1 MIDVFPQGQRRKDG
15 IHARPLGQP
24 RHDPLRKLYVSRRAA
39 APDSSVSVPLPPS
52 ALDAKIAACRAY
64 ETQLDFQFGGVE
76 AMEVIL
82 RSANREAFSSTEP
95 GTPLLAALLT

>member
-1 MIDVFPQGQRRKDG
+1 MRRTPPDR
-15 IHARPLGQP
+15 ARQ
-24 RHDPLRKLYVSRRAA
+24 AIA
-39 APDSSVSVPLPPS
+39 VPLPPS

-64 ETQLDFQFGGVE
+64 ATQLDFQFGGVE

-82 RSANREAFSSTEP
+82 RSAGREAFSSTER